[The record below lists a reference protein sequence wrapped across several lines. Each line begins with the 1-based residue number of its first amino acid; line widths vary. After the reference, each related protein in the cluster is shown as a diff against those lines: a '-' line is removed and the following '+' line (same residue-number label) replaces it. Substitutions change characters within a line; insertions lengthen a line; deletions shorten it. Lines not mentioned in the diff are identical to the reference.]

1 MCRHIIF
8 QLLLNIRQNP
18 EICNKSLS
26 EAGISDILFT
36 FVSYN

>member
-8 QLLLNIRQNP
+8 ALLLNIRQNH

-26 EAGISDILFT
+26 EAGISDILFN
-36 FVSYN
+36 FASYN

>member
-8 QLLLNIRQNP
+8 VLLLNIRQNH

-26 EAGISDILFT
+26 EAGIFDILFI
-36 FVSYN
+36 FAGYN